1 MTIVVLERSLLV
13 QALRVLVLILMLIH
27 LRISCLLCSLLVQAL
42 QVLIPVQT
50 FLLLLCLRPFDTVLN
65 NVRKYNVNNIIIAC
79 LNINSLANKFDQLT
93 TVINDNIDILV
104 LVETKLDDTFPESQ
118 FFINGFSKPYRIDR
132 NRNGGGVMIY
142 VRQDIPSKRL
152 SKHNLPSDIE
162 CLCVEINL
170 RKSKWLLCGT
180 YHIHLVRWTS
190 IMSILYC
197 YISGYWICGSLDE
210 KHLLCFYR

>member
-1 MTIVVLERSLLV
+1 MKN
-13 QALRVLVLILMLIH
+13 
-27 LRISCLLCSLLVQAL
+27 
-42 QVLIPVQT
+42 
-50 FLLLLCLRPFDTVLN
+50 LN
-65 NVRKYNVNNIIIAC
+65 NVRKDNVNNVIIAC

-104 LVETKLDDTFPESQ
+104 LVETKIDDTFPESQ

-162 CLCVEINL
+162 CLRVEINL

-180 YHIHLVRWTS
+180 YHPPSPADKYYFEHLGR
-190 IMSILYC
+190 
-197 YISGYWICGSLDE
+197 
-210 KHLLCFYR
+210 LLTYTVTLMKNVTNWRL

>member
-1 MTIVVLERSLLV
+1 M
-13 QALRVLVLILMLIH
+13 
-27 LRISCLLCSLLVQAL
+27 
-42 QVLIPVQT
+42 
-50 FLLLLCLRPFDTVLN
+50 N
-65 NVRKYNVNNIIIAC
+65 NVRKDNVNNVIIAC

-104 LVETKLDDTFPESQ
+104 LLETKLDDTFPESQ
-118 FFINGFSKPYRIDR
+118 FVINGFSKPYRIDR

-180 YHIHLVRWTS
+180 YHPPSQADKYYFEHLGRLLDIYSNSYEKMLLTGDFNAQEGELCIDS
-190 IMSILYC
+190 FLYE
-197 YISGYWICGSLDE
+197 YNLKNLIKE
-210 KHLLCFYR
+210 KTCFKNPENPSCIDLFLTNSPLSFQNSTTNVYRFI

>member
-1 MTIVVLERSLLV
+1 M
-13 QALRVLVLILMLIH
+13 
-27 LRISCLLCSLLVQAL
+27 
-42 QVLIPVQT
+42 
-50 FLLLLCLRPFDTVLN
+50 N
-65 NVRKYNVNNIIIAC
+65 NVRKDNVNNVIIAC

-104 LVETKLDDTFPESQ
+104 LSQ
-118 FFINGFSKPYRIDR
+118 FVINGFSKPYRIDR

-180 YHIHLVRWTS
+180 YHPPSQADKYYFEHLGR
-190 IMSILYC
+190 L
-197 YISGYWICGSLDE
+197 LDI
-210 KHLLCFYR
+210 